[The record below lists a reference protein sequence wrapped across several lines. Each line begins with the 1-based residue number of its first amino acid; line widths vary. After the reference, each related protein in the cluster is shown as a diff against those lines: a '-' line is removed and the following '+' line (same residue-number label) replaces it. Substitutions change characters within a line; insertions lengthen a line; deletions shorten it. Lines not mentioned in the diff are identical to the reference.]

1 MEQSKYDRRRAID
14 CKILGKSRTHKNY
27 YKYGITVAETD
38 GTKTTHPVYGKDMQN
53 ALKRLMNQE
62 KTVMVEKKLE
72 TNTGLIFV
80 SWLVL
85 MGTPALFFG
94 AGGTPYYL
102 AATFGSIIMIMIVA
116 TLWYNYITKGKI

>member
-1 MEQSKYDRRRAID
+1 M
-14 CKILGKSRTHKNY
+14 GKSSTHKNY

-62 KTVMVEKKLE
+62 KTIMVEKKLE
-72 TNTGLIFV
+72 TNTGLIFL

-85 MGTPALFFG
+85 MGAPAIFFG
-94 AGGTPYYL
+94 AEGTPYYL
-102 AATFGSIIMIMIVA
+102 AATFGSIIMIMVVA
-116 TLWYNYITKGKI
+116 TSWYNYITKGKV